1 MKPDSVT
8 AHSVDPAGIPASA
21 VVLLSGGLDS
31 TTLLFFVLRRLGI
44 RRVHA
49 VSFDYGQ
56 KHARELGSAR
66 FQAQAAGVEAH
77 AVIDLGLFRELAAGG
92 SVLTDPARTI
102 PALAAVPEH
111 QRRQP
116 PTYVPNR
123 NLILLSLAVAYAEAR
138 GMRDV
143 YYGAQ
148 TQDEY
153 GYWDCTGEFVER
165 VNAVLALNRGDAV
178 RVHAPFAGWRK
189 ARELQVGLE
198 LGIDYGRT
206 WSCYRGGD
214 RPCGDCPAC
223 VERAG
228 AFREL
233 GQADPLLAGPGRA
246 GCS

>member
-1 MKPDSVT
+1 MTRPPESPTDREPT
-8 AHSVDPAGIPASA
+8 AVPASA

-31 TTLLFFVLRRLGI
+31 TTLLFYVIRRLGI

-49 VSFDYGQ
+49 LSFDYGQ
-56 KHARELGSAR
+56 KHAREIGAAR
-66 FQAQAAGVEAH
+66 FQAEMAGVEAH
-77 AVIDLGLFRELAAGG
+77 PVIDLGLFRELASTG
-92 SVLTDPARTI
+92 SVLTDPARGV
-102 PALAAVPEH
+102 PSLAAVPED

-123 NLILLSLAVAYAEAR
+123 NLILLSLSAAYAEAH
-138 GMRDV
+138 GIRDL

-153 GYWDCTGEFVER
+153 GYWDCSGEFVDR
-165 VNAVLALNRGDAV
+165 VNAVLALNRGASI

-189 ARELQVGLE
+189 VQELKVGLE

-214 RPCGDCPAC
+214 RPCGECPAC
-223 VERAG
+223 VERSG

-233 GQADPLLAGPGRA
+233 GQPDPLGV
-246 GCS
+246 